1 MATKKKIFVCYDK
14 INDATYFDMLEAW
27 MSIDVQFVK
36 YDPQPERV
44 NTPRT
49 IANFITAINERIK
62 SVEAFVLL
70 VSDST
75 RNLDYNMMAELNV
88 ALANDIPIIAINV
101 NGLRSLDDTNCPS
114 LLKEKHV
121 LHIALDSKAFKTA
134 LDIWPKYYREHL
146 YDDNLGPRYFNDS
159 VYQNQS
165 NQD

>member
-1 MATKKKIFVCYDK
+1 MATKKKVFVCYDK
-14 INDATYFDMLEAW
+14 ITDATYFDMLEAW
-27 MSIDVQFVK
+27 LSEDVQFVT

-44 NTPRT
+44 NTPKT

-70 VSDST
+70 VSEST
-75 RNLDYNMMAELNV
+75 RNLEYNMMAELNV

-101 NGLRSLDDTNCPS
+101 NGLRSMDDTNCPS

-121 LHIALDSKAFKTA
+121 LHIAFDSKAFKTA
-134 LDIWPKYYREHL
+134 IDVWPNYYRDHL
-146 YDDNLGPRYFNDS
+146 NDENLGPRYFKDT
-159 VYQNQS
+159 VYQNND